1 MLSCGPNGTPF
12 PPSGALKGA
21 GCDGRAARNGRKGG
35 SVSTHRQLLRVLILV
50 LTFPMAWSGM
60 AHGQVR
66 EVTFTYLEGQAVTT
80 IDPAKHTDESAH
92 HAIINMYDPL
102 LYPKVAEGSME
113 PGAHVAESWRVTPD
127 GKTYTFQ
134 IRKEIR
140 FQGGRELTADDVV
153 FSLHRML
160 ALKKGF
166 SWLWNGILTAEQ
178 VRASGPNTVV
188 FTLSQP
194 YAPFLGTLTQLF
206 IVNKERVL
214 ADKKPG
220 AFGDAGDYGEAYLNE
235 QVAGSGPYTMESWD
249 RATTLVMKA
258 FPGYWR
264 GWKPNQITRVTYR
277 TVSEEAT
284 MRTLLASGQADMI
297 DQWRLPTT
305 FQALGKTPGVV
316 VDERPSAQLYHIELN
331 TQRPPLADI
340 HVRKALA
347 LAFDYTTALD
357 QIFRGAAPAR
367 GPVPVRVYGHA
378 ESDQPYQQDIEQA
391 KRELATAGVKPGQ
404 LRFDYW
410 FPSGNEPG
418 RQVGLLFQSN
428 LAQIGVK
435 LDLKET
441 PWAQIVQASA
451 QAETNPDVASI
462 FDTLKYPHPD
472 SHTYGPYHPSAWGSF
487 RTISR
492 YKNDEVTKLLEQA
505 RATVDRDSQLTFY
518 KRAQELV
525 VRDYPSIFVA
535 NPVHRIAFRDHVHGY
550 RYVGLLGYD
559 VAFYDF
565 TIEKK

>member
-1 MLSCGPNGTPF
+1 VILGLSVGLAGTAGAQGPQ
-12 PPSGALKGA
+12 AK
-21 GCDGRAARNGRKGG
+21 
-35 SVSTHRQLLRVLILV
+35 
-50 LTFPMAWSGM
+50 
-60 AHGQVR
+60 
-66 EVTFTYLEGQAVTT
+66 EVAFTYLEGQAVTA

-102 LYPKVAEGSME
+102 VYPKVAEGSME
-113 PGAHVAESWRVTPD
+113 PGAHVAESWRITAD

-134 IRKEIR
+134 IRKGIK
-140 FQGGRELTADDVV
+140 FHDGKELTADDVV
-153 FSLHRML
+153 FSFHRML

-178 VRASGPNTVV
+178 VRATGPGTVV

-206 IVNKERVL
+206 VVNKERVL
-214 ADKKPG
+214 ANKKPG
-220 AFGDAGDYGEAYLNE
+220 AFGDLGDYGEAYLND

-249 RATTLVMKA
+249 RATLLSMKA

-277 TVSEEAT
+277 TVTEEAT

-305 FQALGKTPGVV
+305 FQALAKTPGVV
-316 VDERPSAQLYHIELN
+316 VDEKPSAQLYHIELN
-331 TQRPPLADI
+331 TQRAPLNDI
-340 HVRKALA
+340 RVRKAMV
-347 LAFDYTTALD
+347 LAFDYKTALE
-357 QIFRGAAPAR
+357 QIFRGAAAAS

-378 ESDQPYQQDIEQA
+378 ESVQPYQQDVEAA
-391 KRELATAGVKPGQ
+391 KRELAAAGVKPGQ
-404 LRFDYW
+404 LSFDYW
-410 FPSGNEPG
+410 FPAGNEPG

-435 LDLKET
+435 LNLKET
-441 PWAQIVQASA
+441 PWTQIVQASS

-472 SHTYGPYHPSAWGSF
+472 SHTYGLYHPSAWGSF

-505 RATVDRDSQLTFY
+505 RATVDRDPQLSFY
-518 KRAQELV
+518 KRAQEQIV
-525 VRDYPSIFVA
+525 KDYPSIFVA
-535 NPVHRIAFRDHVHGY
+535 NPVHRIAFRDYVHGY